1 MKRVLDLISNPLA
14 NLALAVLPAT
24 RCFGIK
30 RAWLNALGFEIGA
43 GCKIT
48 GGVKFYGRGRIAIGE
63 DTWIGLGCVFIV
75 APDAPIVVG
84 SRCDIAPR
92 VIFHTG
98 SHRIGDGRRRA
109 GEGYSSPITVADGSW
124 VGTGSVVLGGSHI
137 GYASIL
143 AAGAT
148 LLAGEYPADTLL
160 AGVPA
165 TIKRSLA

>member
-1 MKRVLDLISNPLA
+1 MKSLLDTFRNPLA

-24 RCFGIK
+24 RAFGVK
-30 RAWLNALGFEIGA
+30 RALLNALGFEIGA
-43 GCKIT
+43 DCKIT
-48 GGVKFYGRGRIAIGE
+48 GGVKFYGRGRIAIGN

-75 APDAPIVVG
+75 APDAAIVIG

-109 GEGYSSPITVADGSW
+109 GEGYSSPITIADGSW
-124 VGTGSVVLGGSHI
+124 IGTGSVVLGGSHV
-137 GYASIL
+137 GSASIL

-148 LLAGEYPADTLL
+148 LLAGDYPSDTLL

-165 TIKRSLA
+165 IAKRTLG

>member
-1 MKRVLDLISNPLA
+1 MKSLLDVLKNPLA
-14 NLALAVLPAT
+14 NLAIAMLPAT
-24 RCFGIK
+24 RCFGLK
-30 RAWLNALGFEIGA
+30 RSLLNALGFEIGE

-48 GGVKFYGRGRIAIGE
+48 GGVKFYGHGRVAIGA
-63 DTWIGLGCVFIV
+63 DTWIGLGCLFIV
-75 APDAPIVVG
+75 APDAEIVIG

-109 GEGYSSPITVADGSW
+109 GEGYSSPIRVADGSW
-124 VGTGSVVLGGSHI
+124 IGTGAVVLGGSSV
-137 GYASIL
+137 GSASIL

-148 LLAGEYPADTLL
+148 LLAGDYPADTLL

-165 TIKRSLA
+165 TVKRAL